1 MKQNPNTQLIIEKS
15 DDTVNTY
22 FASISKISTI
32 SADEEAELARQIH
45 LGNKSALDK
54 LVCANLRFVV
64 SIAKQY
70 QNRGMDL
77 ADLIEE
83 GNIGLCKAA
92 ERFDASHG
100 VKFISFAV
108 GYISQAIR
116 DALVEHSRLV
126 RLPHGQVTIL
136 NKIKNFQADYVLMN
150 GFEADLEEIAEA
162 LDMEPLT
169 VKAILAADGK
179 NVSFEASLSDECD
192 KTLLDFLHTE
202 SDDRQADAALDEE
215 SKEEELDRLLRS
227 TLKERDIFVLRH
239 TYGLG
244 CEELSQIEIA
254 EQLGLSRER
263 VRQIRDTA
271 ILKLRDP
278 HIHQWLRL
286 CC

>member
-126 RLPHGQVTIL
+126 
-136 NKIKNFQADYVLMN
+136 